1 VNWVYNIKDEH
12 SYDTNGNDTL
22 IVGYKWNTG
31 TTVWDINNKT
41 RFIYDS
47 NNLSTRIE
55 NWDWNSGTNTWT
67 ETGKIEYAYNSN
79 KLYTMVAIYSLNSET
94 SILEG
99 ILKTESIY
107 DGNNYKTTEN
117 KYEWNKGTSSWDK
130 SEISTYYYSLNSTSN
145 PSLFGTDL
153 VIYPNPVSNELQISG
168 SNVNSNISILDIS
181 GKTILTQKNVGK
193 TIDVSSLKEGIY
205 FLQLTNSTGTA
216 NYKFIKI
223 HSR

>member
-1 VNWVYNIKDEH
+1 MI
-12 SYDTNGNDTL
+12 SYKPNGVSWLEDT
-22 IVGYKWNTG
+22 
-31 TTVWDINNKT
+31 
-41 RFIYDS
+41 
-47 NNLSTRIE
+47 
-55 NWDWNSGTNTWT
+55 
-67 ETGKIEYAYNSN
+67 
-79 KLYTMVAIYSLNSET
+79 
-94 SILEG
+94 
-99 ILKTESIY
+99 KTESIY
-107 DGNNYKTTEN
+107 DVNNNLSIENSYSWNTGNN
-117 KYEWNKGTSSWDK
+117 SWDK
-130 SEISTYYYSLNSTSN
+130 TEVSTYYYSLNSTNN

-153 VIYPNPVSNELQISG
+153 VIYPNPVSTELQISG